1 MPHYDT
7 YGVYNNDNTELF
19 TDKCKEDRQ
28 EFQCTHFATNYK
40 SCVIDGKNKN
50 CCKTCGKFTEC
61 IDKTAP
67 DPITHII
74 PNCNNMLMNPNYLN
88 EKGLCK
94 DSTWNTCCASCND
107 IKNIYDAR
115 TSKSTYNLSYSDLPN
130 YTNTTPSTPK
140 STYNLSYSDL
150 INENTPPPTTPPKP
164 TTTPPKPTTTPPTPK
179 STTTPPKPTTT
190 QHDDYYNQ
198 SYSCN
203 DVLPNCKYYSSNCND
218 NTILGSDLRN
228 YYCCQTCSSNR

>member
-19 TDKCKEDRQ
+19 TADCKDKQ
-28 EFQCTHFATNYK
+28 GFEFQCNHFATNYK

-94 DSTWNTCCASCND
+94 DSTWNTCCASCNN

-115 TSKSTYNLSYSDLPN
+115 TSKSTYNLSYSDLIN
-130 YTNTTPSTPK
+130 QY
-140 STYNLSYSDL
+140 
-150 INENTPPPTTPPKP
+150 NENTPPPTTPPKP
-164 TTTPPKPTTTPPTPK
+164 TTTPPTQKPTTTPPK

-190 QHDDYYNQ
+190 QQDDYYNQ